1 MPYFLS
7 NDIDT
12 IKIKF
17 YMNIFFR
24 IICVCLV
31 VVTQVIAQQGQGNFS
46 GGSIF
51 GKVFDSSTKHAI
63 EYANIIIF
71 SLRDSSMVTG
81 GVTNSDGVFNITLN
95 KPGKFKV
102 EVRFIGYDTETI
114 EVSVNPSSPNINLGD
129 IFIHPTA
136 INLSDVVVQ
145 GDRSPVT
152 YEIDKKV
159 INPDQMQT
167 VISGNA
173 ADVLANVP
181 SVQVDVEGNV
191 SLRGSQ
197 NFTVLI
203 DGRPSLMDAQDALQQ
218 ISASSI
224 QQIEIITNPTAKY
237 DAEGTAGIINI
248 IMKKNLGQE
257 LNGIFNANAGM
268 YDTYGGNFL
277 INYQDGFKA
286 NAGLDFNQRNFP
298 GDQTQ
303 NNIYYLEN
311 GTSTINSIGE
321 IERRRISF
329 EGRAGIEFNLSDYD
343 LLTFG
348 VRGGKREGGFNSTDN
363 FTEFASSDSA
373 DFHYKGINDRTRE
386 GTYYSLNSNY
396 TRTFDLPGHQLIAEF
411 LFSKQSSDEL
421 TTTAEFDNV
430 NQLSGKKTT
439 ENGPST
445 DFRGKLDYTLPF
457 SEVSKFEAGYQGE
470 IELSDES
477 NDLYEYNPSSNQYE
491 LQAQFSNLTKYNES
505 QHSLYSMYSDM
516 LWVLNY
522 QLGLRAEYTYRNI
535 EVPLMSQ
542 TFNIDQVDYFPSI
555 HTSYKITPVSTIM
568 ASYSRR
574 INRPGGWA
582 LEPFPTW
589 VDANNVRVGN
599 PSLLPEFIDSYE
611 TGLQSILGSVNL
623 SIELYFRKTTN
634 KIEWVRT
641 AIEDNVTLTT
651 FSNVGEDY
659 SLGSEVMVIFDP
671 FSFWNVN
678 LMGNLY
684 NYRVEGSILNEPF
697 SNESFNWQTRMN
709 NTFKLW
715 SSTQVQFNLNY
726 NSPTVSSQGRW
737 EEFFSSDLSI
747 RQEIISNILAI
758 TLQVRDVFGTAKR
771 EFSSEGTNL
780 YNYNY
785 FNMHTPAL
793 TLNLRYTFNNYKPKR
808 EGRGEDS
815 GNFEGGEEF

>member
-1 MPYFLS
+1 M
-7 NDIDT
+7 
-12 IKIKF
+12 KIIGKILLL
-17 YMNIFFR
+17 NV
-24 IICVCLV
+24 II
-31 VVTQVIAQQGQGNFS
+31 IIGAFAQQGQRNFS
-46 GGSIF
+46 GGSVF
-51 GKVFDSSTKHAI
+51 GRVFDSSTMHII
-63 EYANIIIF
+63 EYANIVIF

-81 GVTNSDGVFNITLN
+81 GVTNNEGSFKIILD
-95 KPGKFKV
+95 KPGKYNV
-102 EVRFIGYDTETI
+102 EIRFIGYDTEEL
-114 EVSVNPSSPNINLGD
+114 EVTVNPSTPNVNLGD
-129 IFIHPTA
+129 ILIHPSALT
-136 INLSDVVVQ
+136 LSDVVVQ
-145 GDRSPVT
+145 GNRSPVT

-159 INPDQMQT
+159 VSPDQMQT

-203 DGRPSLMDAQDALQQ
+203 DGRPSMMDAQDALQQ
-218 ISASSI
+218 ISAASI
-224 QQIEIITNPTAKY
+224 ERIEIITNPTAKY
-237 DAEGTAGIINI
+237 DADGTAGIINI

-286 NAGLDFNQRNFP
+286 NIGLDYNQRNFP
-298 GDQTQ
+298 GDQTM
-303 NNIYYLEN
+303 NNIYYLES
-311 GTSTINSIGE
+311 GTSTINSLGE

-329 EGRAGIEFNLSDYD
+329 EGRAGIEFNLSDHD
-343 LLTFG
+343 VLTFG
-348 VRGGKREGGFNSTDN
+348 VWGGRREGGFNSVDN
-363 FTEFASSDSA
+363 FTEFSSIDSLELL
-373 DFHYKGINDRTRE
+373 YSGNNERTRE

-396 TRTFDLPGHQLIAEF
+396 TRTFGLPDHKLFAEF
-411 LFSKQSSDEL
+411 LFSKQSSDEF

-430 NQLSGKKTT
+430 SQISGKKTT

-445 DFRGKLDYTLPF
+445 DFRGKVDYTLPF
-457 SEVSKFEAGYQGE
+457 SDVSKFEAGYQGE

-477 NDLYEYNPSSNQYE
+477 TGLYEYNPSNNEYEIQSQYSNITNYDE
-491 LQAQFSNLTKYNES
+491 R

-516 LWVLNY
+516 LWMLNY
-522 QLGLRAEYTYRNI
+522 QIGLRAEYTYRNI
-535 EVPLMSQ
+535 EVPLINQ
-542 TFNIDQVDYFPSI
+542 TFNIDRTDYFPSL
-555 HTSYKITPVSTIM
+555 HTSYKFTPVSTIM

-589 VDANNVRVGN
+589 VDANNVRIGN
-599 PSLLPEFIDSYE
+599 PDLQPEFIDSYE
-611 TGLQSILGSVNL
+611 TGIQTILGSVNL
-623 SIELYFRKTTN
+623 STEIYFRMTTN
-634 KIEWVRT
+634 KIEFVRT

-659 SLGSEVMVIFDP
+659 SLGGEVMLIFDL
-671 FSFWNVN
+671 FGFWNVN

-726 NSPTVSSQGRW
+726 NSPNVSSQGRW
-737 EEFFSSDLSI
+737 EEFFSSDLSV
-747 RQEIISNILAI
+747 RQELIKNILAV
-758 TLQVRDVFGTAKR
+758 TLQIRDVFGTAKR
-771 EFSSEGTNL
+771 EYTSEGTNL

-785 FNMHTPAL
+785 FDMHTPAL
-793 TLNLRYTFNNYKPKR
+793 MLNLRYTFNNYKPKR
-808 EGRGEDS
+808 EGRDGES
-815 GNFEGGEEF
+815 GDFEGGEDF